1 MEPSRQRFLDAADR
15 IFVENGYRGTT
26 IRAVCADAGT
36 SLAILHR
43 NWPGKV
49 ALFTEVFRRHFDPLH
64 LAQSARFAALTP
76 TPGVEDILRAFF
88 EPAFQRMGGNQ
99 QGLAVYCRAL
109 TDPSREAR
117 GIVAIL
123 IGDTRR
129 QLIALLR
136 NTMPGIDE
144 ARFFVM
150 MNLVMGAFVFPQAFG
165 HQLAVAMAF
174 DDAALDWSGAADAM
188 ARMVAAALAVDG
200 TRLQAAR
207 GTAGIPYGGHT

>member
-26 IRAVCADAGT
+26 IRAVCAEAGT

-43 NWPGKV
+43 NWPGKL

-64 LAQSARFAALTP
+64 AAQSAGFAALGP
-76 TPGVEDILRAFF
+76 APDAEAILRAFF
-88 EPAFQRMGGNQ
+88 EPAFQRMATGVEGDRR
-99 QGLAVYCRAL
+99 GLAVYCRAL

-117 GIVAIL
+117 GIVAAL

-129 QLIALLR
+129 ELIALLR
-136 NTMPGIDE
+136 GTVPGVDE

-165 HQLAVAMAF
+165 HQLAVAMGF
-174 DDAALDWSGAADAM
+174 DDAQLDWAGAAEAM
-188 ARMVAAALAVDG
+188 ARMVAAGLVG
-200 TRLQAAR
+200 
-207 GTAGIPYGGHT
+207 

>member
-26 IRAVCADAGT
+26 IRAVCAEAGT

-43 NWPGKV
+43 NWPGKQ

-64 LAQSARFAALTP
+64 AAQADRFAALGEAP
-76 TPGVEDILRAFF
+76 DAEAILRAFF
-88 EPAFQRMGGNQ
+88 EPAFERLGADRR
-99 QGLAVYCRAL
+99 GLAVYSLAL

-117 GIVAIL
+117 GIVAVL

-129 QLIALLR
+129 HLIALLR
-136 NTMPGIDE
+136 GAVPQVDE
-144 ARFFVM
+144 TRFFVM
-150 MNLVMGAFVFPQAFG
+150 MNLVMGAFVFPQAFS

-174 DDAALDWSGAADAM
+174 DDAALDWSGAAQAM
-188 ARMVAAALAVDG
+188 ATMVATAL
-200 TRLQAAR
+200 TQ
-207 GTAGIPYGGHT
+207 

>member
-15 IFVENGYRGTT
+15 VFVENGYRGTT
-26 IRAVCADAGT
+26 IRAVCAEAGT

-43 NWPGKV
+43 NWPGKQ
-49 ALFTEVFRRHFDPLH
+49 ALFGEVFQRHFDPLH
-64 LAQSARFAALTP
+64 AAQAERFAKLGPAASAQ
-76 TPGVEDILRAFF
+76 DILRAFF
-88 EPAFQRMGGNQ
+88 EPAFERIGSGQRL
-99 QGLAVYCRAL
+99 GLAVYSRAL

-117 GIVAIL
+117 AIVAVL

-129 QLIALLR
+129 HLIALLR
-136 NTMPGIDE
+136 SALPAVDE

-188 ARMVAAALAVDG
+188 AQMVAAAL
-200 TRLQAAR
+200 TH
-207 GTAGIPYGGHT
+207 P

>member
-26 IRAVCADAGT
+26 IRAVCAEAGT

-43 NWPGKV
+43 NWPGKA

-64 LAQSARFAALTP
+64 AAQTERFAALGDRP
-76 TPGVEDILRAFF
+76 CAEAILCAFF
-88 EPAFQRMGGNQ
+88 EPAFERLGADRHA
-99 QGLAVYCRAL
+99 LSVYCRAL

-117 GIVAIL
+117 GIVALL

-136 NTMPGIDE
+136 DTLPVIDE
-144 ARFFVM
+144 TRFFIM

-174 DDAALDWSGAADAM
+174 DDAALDWSGAARAM
-188 ARMVAAALAVDG
+188 ARMVAAALSD
-200 TRLQAAR
+200 
-207 GTAGIPYGGHT
+207 

>member
-1 MEPSRQRFLDAADR
+1 MESSRQRFLDAADR

-43 NWPGKV
+43 NWPGKL

-64 LAQSARFAALTP
+64 AAQSAGFAALGP
-76 TPGVEDILRAFF
+76 TPDAEAILRAFF
-88 EPAFQRMGGNQ
+88 EPAFQRMAKGMEGDRR
-99 QGLAVYCRAL
+99 GLAVYCRAL

-117 GIVAIL
+117 GIVALL

-136 NTMPGIDE
+136 STVPEIDE

-174 DDAALDWSGAADAM
+174 DDAQLDWSGAAEAM
-188 ARMVAAALAVDG
+188 ARMVATALVD
-200 TRLQAAR
+200 
-207 GTAGIPYGGHT
+207 

>member
-26 IRAVCADAGT
+26 IRAVCTEAGT

-43 NWPGKV
+43 NWPGKE

-64 LAQSARFAALTP
+64 AAQGERFATLGKTP
-76 TPGVEDILRAFF
+76 AAEAILCAFF
-88 EPAFQRMGGNQ
+88 EPAFERLEADRR
-99 QGLAVYCRAL
+99 GLAVYSRAL

-117 GIVAIL
+117 AIVATL

-136 NTMPGIDE
+136 GAVPHIDE
-144 ARFFVM
+144 AQFFIV
-150 MNLVMGAFVFPQAFG
+150 MNLVMGAFVFPQAFS

-174 DDAALDWSGAADAM
+174 DDAALDWSDAAQAM
-188 ARMVAAALAVDG
+188 ARMVASAI
-200 TRLQAAR
+200 TR
-207 GTAGIPYGGHT
+207 

>member
-15 IFVENGYRGTT
+15 VFVENGYRGTT
-26 IRAVCADAGT
+26 IRAVCAEAGT

-43 NWPGKV
+43 NWPGKQ
-49 ALFTEVFRRHFDPLH
+49 ALFGEVFRRHFDPLH
-64 LAQSARFAALTP
+64 AAQAQRFAALG
-76 TPGVEDILRAFF
+76 PGASAQDILRAFF
-88 EPAFQRMGGNQ
+88 EPAFERIGSGQRL
-99 QGLAVYCRAL
+99 GLAVYSRAL

-117 GIVAIL
+117 SIVAEL

-129 QLIALLR
+129 HLIAQLR
-136 NTMPGIDE
+136 GALPAVDE

-174 DDAALDWSGAADAM
+174 DDATLDWSRAAEAM
-188 ARMVAAALAVDG
+188 AQMVAAAL
-200 TRLQAAR
+200 TQ
-207 GTAGIPYGGHT
+207 P

>member
-26 IRAVCADAGT
+26 IRAVCAEAGT

-43 NWPGKV
+43 NWPGKQ

-64 LAQSARFAALTP
+64 AAQTERFAALGEAP
-76 TPGVEDILRAFF
+76 DAEAILRAFF
-88 EPAFQRMGGNQ
+88 EPAFERLGADRR
-99 QGLAVYCRAL
+99 GLAVYSLAL

-117 GIVAIL
+117 GIVAVL

-129 QLIALLR
+129 HLIALLR
-136 NTMPGIDE
+136 GAVPQVDE
-144 ARFFVM
+144 TRFFVM
-150 MNLVMGAFVFPQAFG
+150 MNLVMGAFVFPQAFS

-174 DDAALDWSGAADAM
+174 DDAALDWSGAAQAM
-188 ARMVAAALAVDG
+188 ATMVATAL
-200 TRLQAAR
+200 TR
-207 GTAGIPYGGHT
+207 

>member
-26 IRAVCADAGT
+26 IRAVCAEAGT

-64 LAQSARFAALTP
+64 AAQAAGFAALGRAP
-76 TPGVEDILRAFF
+76 DAEAILRAFF
-88 EPAFQRMGGNQ
+88 EPAFQRMGHGMARGMEGDRR
-99 QGLAVYCRAL
+99 GLAVYCRAL

-117 GIVAIL
+117 GIVALL

-129 QLIALLR
+129 ELIALLR
-136 NTMPGIDE
+136 GTVPGVDE

-174 DDAALDWSGAADAM
+174 DDAQLDWAGAAEAM
-188 ARMVAAALAVDG
+188 ARMVAAALVG
-200 TRLQAAR
+200 
-207 GTAGIPYGGHT
+207 

>member
-43 NWPGKV
+43 NWPGKE

-64 LAQSARFAALTP
+64 AAQAERFAALDDNPCT
-76 TPGVEDILRAFF
+76 EAILCAFF
-88 EPAFQRMGGNQ
+88 EPAFERLSADRR
-99 QGLAVYCRAL
+99 GLSVYSRAL

-117 GIVAIL
+117 GIVALL

-136 NTMPGIDE
+136 NTVPHVDE
-144 ARFFVM
+144 TRFYIM
-150 MNLVMGAFVFPQAFG
+150 MNLVMGVFVYPQAFS

-174 DDAALDWSGAADAM
+174 DDSALDWSDAAKAM
-188 ARMVAAALAVDG
+188 ARMVATAL
-200 TRLQAAR
+200 T
-207 GTAGIPYGGHT
+207 T

>member
-26 IRAVCADAGT
+26 IRAVCAEAGT

-43 NWPGKV
+43 NWPGKE

-64 LAQSARFAALTP
+64 AAQSDRFAAL
-76 TPGVEDILRAFF
+76 GSGAVAEDVLLAFF
-88 EPAFQRMGGNQ
+88 EPAFARMGEDR
-99 QGLAVYCRAL
+99 QGLSVYCRAL

-117 GIVAIL
+117 SIVAML

-129 QLIALLR
+129 ELIALIR
-136 NTMPGIDE
+136 STVPAIDE
-144 ARFFVM
+144 PRFFVM

-174 DDAALDWSGAADAM
+174 DDGALDWSGAAGAM
-188 ARMVAAALAVDG
+188 ARMVAKAL
-200 TRLQAAR
+200 
-207 GTAGIPYGGHT
+207 TA

>member
-26 IRAVCADAGT
+26 IRAVCAEAGT

-43 NWPGKV
+43 NWPGKQ

-64 LAQSARFAALTP
+64 AAQADRFAALGEAP
-76 TPGVEDILRAFF
+76 DAEAILRAFF
-88 EPAFQRMGGNQ
+88 EPAFERLGADRR
-99 QGLAVYCRAL
+99 GLAVYSLAL

-117 GIVAIL
+117 GIVAVL

-129 QLIALLR
+129 HLIALLR
-136 NTMPGIDE
+136 GAVPQVDE
-144 ARFFVM
+144 SRFFVM
-150 MNLVMGAFVFPQAFG
+150 MNLVMGAFVFPQAFS

-174 DDAALDWSGAADAM
+174 DDATLDWSGAAQAM
-188 ARMVAAALAVDG
+188 ATMVATALS
-200 TRLQAAR
+200 R
-207 GTAGIPYGGHT
+207 